1 MQLPFTADQ
10 FFDVFR
16 RYNEAVWPA
25 QLLLAALALI
35 AILASVRGTLR
46 EARAVSAILA
56 ALWLWMAIAYHFAF
70 FSTINRAAILFGAL
84 FLLQGLLFLVLGVW
98 KRKLVFSARW
108 DAPGV
113 LGGLLSLY
121 ALAVYPWLG
130 SVSGHWY
137 PALPTFGLPCPTAIF
152 TLALLL
158 WLRPPVPRIV
168 FVIPLLWAAI
178 ATTAALQLGV
188 REDLGL
194 SVAGVVAAGF
204 VLTRHGPR
212 PETFA
217 AGIERPTLGA
227 PT

>member
-1 MQLPFTADQ
+1 MQLPFTTDQ

-25 QLLLAALALI
+25 QLLFAALAI
-35 AILASVRGTLR
+35 VAIVGCLRGTLR
-46 EARAVSAILA
+46 DARAVSAILA
-56 ALWLWMAIAYHFAF
+56 ALWLWMAIAYHVAF
-70 FSTINRAAILFGAL
+70 FATITRAAILFGAL
-84 FLLQGLLFLVLGVW
+84 FALQGLLFLALGVW
-98 KRKLVFSARW
+98 KRKLVFRAQA
-108 DAPGV
+108 DAPGL
-113 LGGLLSLY
+113 LGVLLSLY

-137 PALPTFGLPCPTAIF
+137 PALPTFGLPCPTTIF

-194 SVAGVVAAGF
+194 SAAGLIAAGF
-204 VLTRHGPR
+204 VLRRFGPR
-212 PETFA
+212 PEQRV
-217 AGIERPTLGA
+217 AGIQPPTLGA
-227 PT
+227 HT